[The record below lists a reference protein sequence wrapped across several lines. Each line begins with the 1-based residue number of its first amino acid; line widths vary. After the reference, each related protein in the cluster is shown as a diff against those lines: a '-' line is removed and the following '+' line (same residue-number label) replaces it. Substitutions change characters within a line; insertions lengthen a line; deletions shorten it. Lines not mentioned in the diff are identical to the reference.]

1 MIEVLDCGKIIIYVI
16 IIKIEF
22 NLFIHFN
29 FTYHLFDKDIKMS
42 YNTLYNNTNQNRMII
57 TNKANTMMTQD
68 EKKQLLERLPSLEL
82 SYESKL
88 HKKVYS
94 KVYYIIPKG
103 PKALVWYTYW
113 KDQHVCLLVK
123 LNERGNYSDV
133 SVFVSSFTDKLALG
147 TIIYGTYFIYNHQH
161 YFSCEQ
167 LHLYQGNDVA
177 KKPYLEKLN
186 LLLDLFENQVEQK
199 AYVQSTLIV
208 GMPMMT
214 DTYES
219 AEQQLT
225 TLPYKTYGIG
235 IPSGLNNKREHY
247 KHSSHTQQQQQAQ
260 ASQHQQVQPP
270 QHQQVQQQQLPP
282 IPAPLPNN
290 TYMKTRSIF
299 KVKAELDAD
308 KYILYNDDSTV
319 QGEALI
325 PTYKSSVMMNSL
337 FRNIK
342 ENTNLDLLEESDDDD
357 DFENDTID
365 KFVDLEKTLLMECVY
380 SKRFKRWEP
389 IKVI

>member
-1 MIEVLDCGKIIIYVI
+1 VIEVLDCGKIIIYVI

-57 TNKANTMMTQD
+57 TNKANTMTQD

-82 SYESKL
+82 SYEPKL

-94 KVYYIIPKG
+94 KIYYIIPKG

-113 KDQHVCLLVK
+113 KDQNVCLLVK

-167 LHLYQGNDVA
+167 LHLYQGDDVT

-219 AEQQLT
+219 AEQQLNA
-225 TLPYKTYGIG
+225 LPYKTYGIG
-235 IPSGLNNKREHY
+235 IPSGLNNKREYCKPH
-247 KHSSHTQQQQQAQ
+247 QQAQ
-260 ASQHQQVQPP
+260 APH
-270 QHQQVQQQQLPP
+270 QQQLPP
-282 IPAPLPNN
+282 IPPAPLPNNN

-308 KYILYNDDSTV
+308 KYILYNDDNTV

>member
-1 MIEVLDCGKIIIYVI
+1 MIYVI
-16 IIKIEF
+16 ITKIEF
-22 NLFIHFN
+22 NFIYLFY

-57 TNKANTMMTQD
+57 TNKANTMSQD
-68 EKKQLLERLPSLEL
+68 EKKQLLERLPTLEL
-82 SYESKL
+82 SYEPKL

-94 KVYYIIPKG
+94 KVYYIIPRG

-113 KDQHVCLLVK
+113 KDQNVCLLIK

-177 KKPYLEKLN
+177 KKPYLEKLD

-235 IPSGLNNKREHY
+235 IPLGLNNKREY
-247 KHSSHTQQQQQAQ
+247 CKSLPQAQAQAPQQAQ
-260 ASQHQQVQPP
+260 AQAQAPQQAQA
-270 QHQQVQQQQLPP
+270 
-282 IPAPLPNN
+282 PAPLPNNN

-308 KYILYNDDSTV
+308 KYILYNEDNSV

-357 DFENDTID
+357 DFENDMID
-365 KFVDLEKTLLMECVY
+365 KFVDLEKTLFMECVY